1 MQAVFTNRKAIVALT
16 LPALLVMLFA
26 IVAPILL
33 SVYYGLTSWAGF
45 GKLTFVGL
53 RNYRQII
60 TADPTFWHSLLNAV
74 ILALVTIFIQNPV
87 AFMIAAV
94 LTKVKRS
101 RVFRT
106 IYFIPAILTV
116 VVVTKLWVSVFNP
129 NYGLLNK
136 VIHGLGFT
144 KFSVAWLSNPGTA
157 LWATIFIMIWYGF
170 GWALLF
176 YYSGLMTMS
185 KEVEEA
191 AVIDGANRWQLYTRV
206 VIPYIFPVV
215 QAVLIIDVISSLKQM
230 EIIYLSTNGAPG
242 DATQFIANY
251 LYIKAFMYSQYGYGS
266 AISVMFV
273 IIALILTLVTQGLTN
288 RNPGVDQ

>member
-1 MQAVFTNRKAIVALT
+1 MHAVFTNRKAIVALT
-16 LPALLVMLFA
+16 VPALLVMLFA

-33 SVYYGLTSWAGF
+33 SIYYGLTSWAGF

-53 RNYRQII
+53 RNYRDII
-60 TADPTFWHSLLNAV
+60 TADPTFWHSLANAV

-87 AFMIAAV
+87 AFVIAAA

-101 RVFRT
+101 RIFRT

-116 VVVTKLWVSVFNP
+116 VVVTRLWVSIFNP

-136 VIHGLGFT
+136 VIHALGFSQ
-144 KFSVAWLSNPGTA
+144 FSVAWLSNPSTA
-157 LWATIFIMIWYGF
+157 LWSVIFIMIWYGF

-185 KEVEEA
+185 PEIEEA

-206 VIPYIFPVV
+206 VIPYIFPVI

-230 EIIYLSTNGAPG
+230 EVIYLSTNGAPG

-273 IIALILTLVTQGLTN
+273 VIALILTLVTRGLTN
-288 RNPGVDQ
+288 RNPGVEL

>member
-16 LPALLVMLFA
+16 VPALLVMLFA
-26 IVAPILL
+26 IVAPILM
-33 SVYYGLTSWAGF
+33 SIYYGLTSWAGF

-60 TADPTFWHSLLNAV
+60 TADPTFWHSLGNAV
-74 ILALVTIFIQNPV
+74 ILALVTIVIQNPV
-87 AFMIAAV
+87 AFMIAAA

-101 RVFRT
+101 RIFRT

-116 VVVTKLWVSVFNP
+116 VVVTKLWVSIFNP

-136 VIHGLGFT
+136 IIHGLGFSQ
-144 KFSVAWLSNPGTA
+144 FSVAWLSNPSTA
-157 LWATIFIMIWYGF
+157 LLSVIFIMIWYGF

-185 KEVEEA
+185 PEVEEA
-191 AVIDGANRWQLYTRV
+191 AVIDGANKWQLYTRV
-206 VIPYIFPVV
+206 IIPYIFPVI

-230 EIIYLSTNGAPG
+230 EVIYLSTNGAPG
-242 DATQFIANY
+242 DTTQFIANY
-251 LYIKAFMYSQYGYGS
+251 LYVKAFMYSQYGYGS

-273 IIALILTLVTQGLTN
+273 VIALILTLITRGLTN
-288 RNPGVDQ
+288 RNPGVDL